1 MQQSKACTKC
11 KEIKSLSNF
20 GKHKAGKDGLRARCK
35 PCEGDDHRAYR
46 KVNRDKVRAAKRAWD
61 KKNKDK
67 KAAWDK
73 SYAER
78 NKDKIRKN
86 FIAWYE
92 INREDQLN
100 KNKIRRQLN
109 PEKKAASDKKWQSE
123 NKHKVNANSKAWR
136 TRNPEKA
143 AEVAKSYRTRNPE
156 NGIIKSARRRARKA
170 ANGTFLVTT
179 KDLKK
184 IMSKPCFYCQGPATH
199 LEHVLPIVLGGR
211 HSIGNLVA
219 SCRACNLSKHKKTIM
234 EWRVYK
240 QKMLQFNQGAGIDST
255 SGKADEE
262 SDLDWG
268 ANPHSSTLGYTSGA
282 KVKL

>member
-11 KEIKSLSNF
+11 NEIKSLSNF
-20 GKHKAGKDGLRARCK
+20 GKHKHGKDGLRARCK
-35 PCEGDDHRAYR
+35 PCELNDHRAYR
-46 KVNRDKVRAAKRAWD
+46 EINRDKVRATKRAWQN
-61 KKNKDK
+61 KNKDK

-73 SYAER
+73 AYAER

-92 INREDQLN
+92 INRDDQLA

-109 PEKKAASDKKWQSE
+109 PEIKAAADKKWQFE
-123 NKHKVNANSKAWR
+123 NKQKVNANSKAWR

-143 AEVAKSYRTRNPE
+143 AQVGKSYRTRNPE

-170 ANGTFLVTT
+170 ANGTFLVTS
-179 KDLKK
+179 KDLRA
-184 IMSKPCFYCQGPATH
+184 IMSKPCFYCKAPATQ

-219 SCRACNLSKHKKTIM
+219 SCQPCNLSKHKKTIM
-234 EWRVYK
+234 EWRVW
-240 QKMLQFNQGAGIDST
+240 QS
-255 SGKADEE
+255 
-262 SDLDWG
+262 
-268 ANPHSSTLGYTSGA
+268 
-282 KVKL
+282 KVLR